1 MSANNSLQIV
11 LASKSPR
18 RREILT
24 KLGYDFKII
33 TADTDETLCDEV
45 TVEERVQIL
54 AVRKASAVLPLC
66 DENCVI
72 IGSDTLLEFEG
83 KPLGKPTDDEDAK
96 RMLLSLSGKPHRVHT
111 SVALLYRGKT
121 LVSSDVTT
129 VNMRPYTEEEVDAY
143 VATGDPRDKAGA
155 YGIQSLG
162 GFLVESIDGELDTV
176 VGFPSRL
183 FCKMLS
189 EITK

>member
-1 MSANNSLQIV
+1 MSVNNSLQII

-24 KLGYDFKII
+24 RLGYDFKII
-33 TADTDETLCDEV
+33 TADTDETLDSDV
-45 TVEERVQIL
+45 TVEERVRIL
-54 AVRKASAVLPLC
+54 AQRKARAVLPLC
-66 DENCVI
+66 GEDCVI

-83 KPLGKPTDDEDAK
+83 LPLGKPTDDEDAK
-96 RMLLSLSGKPHRVHT
+96 RMLTALSGKAHRVHT

-129 VNMRPYTEEEVDAY
+129 VNMRPYTEDEIDGY

-183 FCKMLS
+183 FGEMIT
-189 EITK
+189 EIMK